1 MSYCDRHGCLS
12 LACMQLCFSCV
23 AFLCCCARVCV
34 CVCVCMSVCVCVCG
48 CVCVCKPRNSSLVF
62 LAQGRRVSAC
72 FFFSNLAIFFSCTE
86 AEISNMVVKSRI
98 QQRTSPSRIYPIS
111 CFTSEVAG
119 LQNNK

>member
-23 AFLCCCARVCV
+23 AFLCCCACV
-34 CVCVCMSVCVCVCG
+34 CVYECVCVWV

-72 FFFSNLAIFFSCTE
+72 FFLVFF
-86 AEISNMVVKSRI
+86 NFGYFFQLHRGGD
-98 QQRTSPSRIYPIS
+98 Q
-111 CFTSEVAG
+111 
-119 LQNNK
+119 